1 MDAIFIKEK
10 GLLAT
15 CGLDK
20 KIKLWGI
27 ENLRPRGTLLGHKLG
42 VRAISYAQSVLIS
55 GGFDNEAIVWDI
67 TSHEILC
74 TMSGHQHAIGT
85 VEIIAP
91 SAESVC
97 VVTLDDSG
105 ECRYWRLTNH
115 GSRVECIDCFKLPFT
130 DPSGPTRS
138 VVMPWNR
145 KHVVDDFPDLFFGG
159 SRVYHMVPVKTMRE
173 FAPPSSSIY
182 NSTSYQFVSA
192 VGNTVHVW
200 DSRTGRYLERFRV
213 DKREISSMCFD
224 MPRMRRVFLGT
235 ESGAI
240 ATLNYVTG
248 EVLAVC
254 AAHDREVSGLVFCEL
269 TKCVISYGAD
279 RRLHVLKDVKSSL
292 SVLRTAENA
301 RKGATLTCL
310 AYSAPLSL
318 IATGDSEGGLVLW
331 DFQTLQQHALI
342 RLEGPAAACAVLDP
356 YPLLATGDTD
366 GVVRLWQLGLDA
378 GYVTVDPL
386 CVMGPPE
393 DGTIGNPA
401 AADRRP
407 GSPARESNSTPSI
420 TGLAFLH
427 KHRLHDGAAIEGS
440 FKGDRARRATLRH
453 LSADAAK
460 SASTRELD
468 KYDGEVLVASTD
480 AGTLACWHFDFVH
493 AEFPH
498 RTLPVLEA
506 ERAARARNTRPRGLG
521 NARARVDVDG
531 CSDAPF
537 DVSAEGPVRHV
548 DVAATR
554 RPAAGARRSRR
565 TSSRTARCSATCS
578 AATRRARSSRRGPAT
593 ARPSPRTRGASRTT
607 SPCSSASSSTARRA
621 STRRPATGSSGSG
634 TRGRS
639 ARSASS
645 SCRTA
650 SRTTRSA
657 RSRRRRTGTTSSRR
671 RRR

>member
-460 SASTRELD
+460 SASTCVE
-468 KYDGEVLVASTD
+468 TD
-480 AGTLACWHFDFVH
+480 QRAGT
-493 AEFPH
+493 
-498 RTLPVLEA
+498 
-506 ERAARARNTRPRGLG
+506 
-521 NARARVDVDG
+521 
-531 CSDAPF
+531 S
-537 DVSAEGPVRHV
+537 GPK
-548 DVAATR
+548 
-554 RPAAGARRSRR
+554 
-565 TSSRTARCSATCS
+565 
-578 AATRRARSSRRGPAT
+578 
-593 ARPSPRTRGASRTT
+593 
-607 SPCSSASSSTARRA
+607 
-621 STRRPATGSSGSG
+621 
-634 TRGRS
+634 
-639 ARSASS
+639 
-645 SCRTA
+645 
-650 SRTTRSA
+650 
-657 RSRRRRTGTTSSRR
+657 
-671 RRR
+671 